1 VDVVPLVRRGVWVGE
16 EMDDGDGEVGG
27 DGRTGEKEEEEE

>member
-1 VDVVPLVRRGVWVGE
+1 VWLGVWVGE
-16 EMDDGDGEVGG
+16 VMVDGDGEVGG